1 MPGMDKLPLEDALD
15 DSPQTRSLMS
25 VFEEDAVMFA
35 EFANRLSGA
44 MQRVHQAQNELS
56 LATQMLSQQLLDYGK
71 QRFPLAGDDE
81 VMTSTLQQFAK
92 VIDELSSQH
101 AVLTTQMADAM
112 IFPMKQFRDKN
123 LAELLSLKQMMQ
135 ISTSEHET
143 AVTKYSRLSKR
154 RESEKAR
161 HDATEEV
168 YAFRRKQHQTS
179 LQYCAT
185 LNAMQYRKKVVTLE
199 PLLGY
204 LQAQFGFFR
213 MGSESLSQQLEEF
226 IGNICASVQSVRK
239 ELDTEQESSDL
250 RVKELLEACEHL
262 YSPEPPPGGAM
273 PDCTL
278 TRKAGYLNLRHKTG
292 LVSSA
297 WERLYFFTQG
307 GNLMSQARDAVAGG
321 LVMDLDNSSVMAV
334 DCEDRRFC
342 FQISAFDGKKV
353 VILQAESKKECEEW
367 IVTISNISRQIY
379 LTDNPQEVAARV
391 HQSAMQSVTPTSSFQ
406 ERHRSLRPRT
416 STSSPRS
423 SVSDDAAQA
432 ATGGSGGGSSTN
444 TPASTPAKTAMAAQA
459 SPHRATTLQL
469 VVPGTPIQFD
479 IISPATEEQE
489 GRGGTG
495 AGGTGGRRQNPFGE
509 EGEEDQP
516 GSEESQLLQQLYVVR
531 FLGCMEVGAD
541 PGPDV
546 IYETI
551 RHVLTSRAIHSI
563 FRMTESHL
571 LVTCSQL
578 RLIDPQS
585 QVTRIG
591 FPLRQVGSC
600 APHSENR
607 RLFGFVLHTPTAV
620 GPEGRTSL
628 SCYVFESNNEGEKI
642 CDSIGLGKQISLHN
656 TLERRAAECQLELQ
670 AQRERQE
677 LELNKQ
683 KAIEQDLEE
692 QSRLIAASAKPSNEH
707 ATSGDGQT
715 LRLSDD
721 QSAMDK
727 GVEPGKGTESEA

>member
-406 ERHRSLRPRT
+406 ERHRSLRPRLALT
-416 STSSPRS
+416 PHERAHFCRGPHSSTSSPRS
-423 SVSDDAAQA
+423 SVSDDA
-432 ATGGSGGGSSTN
+432 
-444 TPASTPAKTAMAAQA
+444 
-459 SPHRATTLQL
+459 L